1 MIGSLRG
8 TLIDRSPTEVVL
20 DVNGVGYRVLVSP
33 ATLAVMGDLGT
44 TVVLFTH
51 LHVREDALTL
61 YGFPTTDERAC
72 FEALL
77 GAHGVGPG
85 LAMSILAVHR
95 PTALREAVASD
106 DVDALCLVPGVGKKT
121 AARLLLEL
129 KARLDVPAGDVLN
142 IVSSAPS
149 GPLREVREALVSL
162 GYGPEEIRDAIR
174 DLPDDGDVPRLLK
187 DALSRMGAM
196 R

>member
-20 DVNGVGYRVLVSP
+20 DVHGVGYRVLVSP
-33 ATLAVMGDLGT
+33 ATLAVIGDLGG
-44 TVVLFTH
+44 TVMLFTH

-61 YGFPTTDERAC
+61 YGFPTLDERAC
-72 FEALL
+72 FEALI

-85 LAMSILAVHR
+85 LAMAILAVHR
-95 PTALREAVASD
+95 PNVLRHAVASD

-121 AARLLLEL
+121 AVRLLLEL
-129 KARLDVPAGDVLN
+129 KSRLDVPVGDVLS
-142 IVSSAPS
+142 IVNGGSH
-149 GPLREVREALVSL
+149 GPLSEVREALVAL
-162 GYGPEEIRDAIR
+162 GYEPEEIRDAVR

-187 DALSRMGAM
+187 DALTRMSAV

>member
-8 TLIDRSPTEVVL
+8 TLIDRSSTEVVL
-20 DVNGVGYRVLVSP
+20 DVQGVGYRVLVSP
-33 ATLAVMGDLGT
+33 ATLAVMGDLGA

-72 FEALL
+72 FEALI

-95 PTALREAVASD
+95 PTALRHAVASD

-129 KARLDVPAGDVLN
+129 KARLDVPEGDVLN
-142 IVSSAPS
+142 IIGSAPS